1 MRLLRILALAC
12 SVLSLSAC
20 GGAGQG
26 ADPRAAQ
33 LVAELPAPYSAGDPT
48 RGKSVFALCSA
59 CHTTVKGGSNMVGPN
74 LHGLFG
80 APAGAKSGFAYSDAL
95 KASGWTWDAT
105 RLDQWVADP
114 QGSLPGNK
122 MVFVGVKD
130 AAQRADLIA
139 YLKVAT
145 TP

>member
-1 MRLLRILALAC
+1 MRLLRTLALAC
-12 SVLSLSAC
+12 PLLSVASC
-20 GGAGQG
+20 GGSGPA

-33 LVAELPAPYSAGDPT
+33 LLAELPAPYNAGDPN

-59 CHTTVKGGSNMVGPN
+59 CHTTVKGGSNLTGPN

-80 APAGAKSGFAYSDAL
+80 SQAGTRPGFAYSDAL
-95 KASGWTWDAT
+95 KTSGWTWDAA
-105 RLDQWVADP
+105 RLDRWIADP
-114 QGSLPGNK
+114 QAALAGNK

-130 AAQRADLIA
+130 AGQRADLIA

-145 TP
+145 AP